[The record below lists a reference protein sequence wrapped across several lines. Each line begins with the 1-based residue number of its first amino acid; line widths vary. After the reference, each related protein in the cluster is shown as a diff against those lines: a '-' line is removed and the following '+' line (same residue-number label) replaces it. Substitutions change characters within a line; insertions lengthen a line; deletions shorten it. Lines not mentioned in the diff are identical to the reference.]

1 MARGRLRG
9 MARRL
14 LVVLVTLA
22 MTFGQWLAPL
32 GLATRRA
39 LAADGT
45 ITGTCRLSNGHYDS
59 SEGFTADCTMPNG
72 QVLTAHCYERYI
84 GDEMHEWYVGPCDG
98 SYDFTATQNGDGSYF
113 VLIHSENAEVG
124 FSGKPANGIVGHK
137 FQRTYVAS
145 WRPYVDVSF
154 SKCSADVSVTGGN
167 GEYSLAG
174 AEYDIYSASDGSLAA
189 HITTDSD
196 GHANYQLQPNKRYY
210 AVETR
215 APQGFQVNPNRIEFT
230 TGNRTSDERLMDDPG
245 YVFLKIQKK
254 DLATLGEAQPGAT
267 LEGAEFRIDSLST
280 PGWSCTIRT
289 NAKGFASSRNSDGT
303 PIKVPFGKILVTET
317 KAPTGYRLDPTSHTY
332 EVSVGQMTNAG
343 TYELEPEDDFRET
356 VKAFDLEVAKTK
368 GTSGEWDQTD
378 GQSRPAAGVQF
389 QVISNTTGEV
399 VGTLTTNASG
409 FASTR
414 DASTVNAEATSGDAT
429 YDASKPWFGKG
440 KRQQAHSGAI
450 PYDEAGYTI
459 HEVESTVPDG
469 YDHVDD
475 WQVTADQQ
483 ADGALMQYQVN
494 DARLNTRLQIV
505 KADAASGQT
514 VPKAG
519 FTFQVLD
526 ADGKVVTMDDP
537 YKAGSTV
544 SEFTTDADGQVTLP
558 SRLEPGTYRVH
569 EVAAQAPYVL
579 SDDVELTVSSDYAQ
593 AAPLTVVTFPDE
605 QATGA
610 ATITKTCSEP
620 GDGCTGVDGTEYDVV
635 ARQDVT
641 SPDGTV
647 QATEG
652 QVMGHVTVANGTA
665 TIEGLPL
672 GTGSATY
679 AFVETKAASG
689 HVLDA
694 TPVEFTVSWKDD
706 TTRVVTAEATQ
717 VDRPQTT
724 IVDKVVRDSGESLAG
739 ATFGW
744 WSVDDQSKV
753 ADSPN
758 SLAIAADGAASVSVR
773 RTSDAAEVTFGC
785 PEGWQA
791 SLVPTDGGSAIALEP
806 GKDEP
811 YVIPAG
817 TYELRASANGSDA
830 GKVGEDVTI
839 ESGATYDLSL
849 VSLVTGPRATLTRTG
864 DTASPKALA
873 YDADDGLYEASRIDA
888 GTYEVSVNGAVAGT
902 VRLASDGPTYAKVT
916 DGGVEAVDMLLKGG
930 REPETVTTGS
940 DGRVPI
946 EHLAEGS
953 YRMRELSA
961 PAGYVR
967 NPQTFAFSVASD
979 GRTEGVD
986 AWTQTVTDDYTKVH
1000 VSKRDVTNEAEVPGA
1015 KLTITDSDGNV
1026 VDSWTSTTEDHVINA
1041 MAPGHYTLT
1050 EEMTPNTY
1058 DKANS
1063 VEFEVRETGEVQT
1076 VTMYDEPI
1084 SIEGP
1089 IDKRQEIADPTHEG
1103 TQANG
1108 DGQNRAE
1115 VSESEDGSYDY
1126 TLDFRSTSSTW
1137 TDEFT
1142 VTDTLDCATAG
1153 LARLTGITTPV
1164 AWQDHDGKLN
1174 VWYRTNQTDDGYQ
1187 DESGANATLSDGHE
1201 NPWLTD
1207 ASTSEALG
1215 DDARALDYSGWRL
1228 WQADVDATKATDLSV
1243 ADLGLADGEYVTG
1256 IRLEYGRV
1264 EEGFTTR
1271 TDGWDRDDIKDPHDD
1286 VDDADASAA
1295 ENGSAEVPGDGSQA
1309 DLALSPAVVH
1319 MRVSDGYVDGTVL
1332 ENSARVDL
1340 FRNGGGDGLESH
1352 DEDRVRQEALS
1363 ETRDMPQTGVDDLT
1377 GALRFMEVVTGLVV
1391 VSMVLATKRYY
1402 SV

>member
-1 MARGRLRG
+1 MARGRQRG
-9 MARRL
+9 TARRL

-22 MTFGQWLAPL
+22 MTLGQWLAPL

-174 AEYDIYSASDGSLAA
+174 AEYDIHRASDDSLVA
-189 HITTDSD
+189 HIVTDSS
-196 GHANYQLQPNKRYY
+196 GHASYQLLPNVYYY
-210 AVETR
+210 AVETK
-215 APQGFQVNPNRIEFT
+215 APQGFQVNPNRIEFQ
-230 TGNRTSDERLMDDPG
+230 TGNSAGSEWLADDPG

-267 LEGAEFRIDSLST
+267 LEGAEYRIDSLST
-280 PGWSCTIRT
+280 PDWSCTIRT
-289 NAKGFASSRNSDGT
+289 DSDGFADTLSDDGT

-332 EVSVGQMTNAG
+332 EVSAGQMTNAG
-343 TYELEPEDDFRET
+343 TFELEPEGDYAES

-368 GTSGEWDQTD
+368 GASGEWDQTD

-414 DASTVNAEATSGDAT
+414 DASTVDAEATSDVAT
-429 YDASKPWFGKG
+429 YDSSKPWFGKG

-514 VPKAG
+514 VPMAG

-526 ADGKVVTMDDP
+526 TDGKVVTMDDP

-605 QATGA
+605 QATGT

-679 AFVETKAASG
+679 VFVETKAASG

-706 TTRVVTAEATQ
+706 TTKVVTARAKQE
-717 VDRPQTT
+717 DRPSTT
-724 IVDKVVRDSGESLAG
+724 ILEKRVADSGESLAG

-744 WSVDDQSKV
+744 WSLDDQSKV

-817 TYELRASANGSDA
+817 TYALRASAKGSDA

-864 DTASPKALA
+864 DTAGPKALA
-873 YDADDGLYEASRIDA
+873 YDADDGLFEASRIDA
-888 GTYEVSVNGAVAGT
+888 GTYEVSVNGVVAGT

-916 DGGVEAVDMLLKGG
+916 DGGIETVEMLLKGG
-930 REPETVTTGS
+930 REPDTVTTGS
-940 DGRVPI
+940 DGTVSI

-967 NPQTFAFSVASD
+967 NSQTFAFTVTSD

-1041 MAPGHYTLT
+1041 MAPGRYTLT

-1084 SIEGP
+1084 SIEGQ
-1089 IDKRQEIADPTHEG
+1089 IDKRQEIADPTHER

-1142 VTDTLDCATAG
+1142 VTDTLDCANAG

-1174 VWYRTNQTDDGYQ
+1174 VWYKTNQTDDGYQ
-1187 DESGANATLSDGHE
+1187 DESGANATLCDGHE

-1228 WQADVDATKATDLSV
+1228 WQADVDATKATELSV

-1271 TDGWDRDDIKDPHDD
+1271 ADGWDREDIKDPHDD

-1319 MRVSDGYVDGTVL
+1319 MRVTDDYVDGTVL

-1391 VSMVLATKRYY
+1391 VSMVLATRRYY
-1402 SV
+1402 SA

>member
-9 MARRL
+9 AARRL
-14 LVVLVTLA
+14 LVILVTLA
-22 MTFGQWLAPL
+22 ITAGQWLGVL
-32 GLATRRA
+32 GPSTTEAM
-39 LAADGT
+39 AAEGT

-59 SEGFTADCTMPNG
+59 TEGFTADCTMPNG
-72 QVLTAHCYERYI
+72 QVLTAHCYERYV

-98 SYDFTATQNGDGSYF
+98 SYGFTATPNGDGSYF

-174 AEYDIYSASDGSLAA
+174 AEYDIHRASDDSLVA
-189 HITTDSD
+189 HIVTDSS
-196 GHANYQLQPNKRYY
+196 GRASYQLLPNVYYY
-210 AVETR
+210 AVETK
-215 APQGFQVNPNRIEFT
+215 APQGFQVNPNRIEFQ
-230 TGNRTSDERLMDDPG
+230 TGNSDGDERLVDDPG
-245 YVFLKIQKK
+245 TVRISINKK
-254 DLATLGEAQPGAT
+254 DLATLGEAQPGAS
-267 LEGAEFRIDSLST
+267 LEGAEFKVTSLST
-280 PGWSCTIRT
+280 PGWEATGTTSAQGRLVIRE
-289 NAKGFASSRNSDGT
+289 
-303 PIKVPFGKILVTET
+303 VPLGKIVVTET
-317 KAPTGYRLDPTSHTY
+317 KAPTGYRLDPTPHPY
-332 EVSVGQMTNAG
+332 EITHEQMTASG
-343 TYELEPEDDFRET
+343 TYDLEPEDDFREA
-356 VKAFDLEVAKTK
+356 VKAFDLEIAKTK
-368 GTSGEWDQTD
+368 GASGEWDQTD
-378 GQSRPAAGVQF
+378 GQSRPAADVQF

-414 DASTVNAEATSGDAT
+414 DASTVDAEATSGDAT
-429 YDASKPWFGKG
+429 YDVGKPWFGRG

-475 WQVTADQQ
+475 WRVTADQQ

-514 VPKAG
+514 VPMAG

-579 SDDVELTVSSDYAQ
+579 SDDEELTVSSDYAQ
-593 AAPLTVVTFPDE
+593 AAPLTVVTFPDQ
-605 QATGA
+605 QATGT
-610 ATITKTCSEP
+610 ATITKTCAEP
-620 GDGCTGVDGTEYDVV
+620 GEGCTGVDGTEYDVV

-717 VDRPQTT
+717 EDRPQKT

-739 ATFGW
+739 ATFAW
-744 WSVDDQSKV
+744 WSVGDQSKV

-791 SLVPTDGGSAIALEP
+791 SLVPTDGGPAIALEP

-873 YDADDGLYEASRIDA
+873 YDADDGLFEASRIDA
-888 GTYEVSVNGAVAGT
+888 GTYEVSVNGVVAGT
-902 VRLASDGPTYAKVT
+902 VRLTSDGPTYAKVT
-916 DGGVEAVDMLLKGG
+916 DGSVETVDMLLKGG
-930 REPETVTTGS
+930 REPETVTTGG
-940 DGRVPI
+940 DGKVPI

-967 NPQTFAFSVASD
+967 NPQTFAFTVTAD

-986 AWTQTVTDDYTKVH
+986 AWTQTVADDYTKVH

-1015 KLTITDSDGNV
+1015 RLTITDSDGNV

-1041 MAPGHYTLT
+1041 LAPGRYTLT

-1058 DKANS
+1058 DKASS

-1084 SIEGP
+1084 SIEGQ
-1089 IDKRQEIADPTHEG
+1089 IDKRQEIADPTHGG
-1103 TQANG
+1103 TLPNG

-1115 VSESEDGSYDY
+1115 VSASEDGSYDY

-1142 VTDTLDCATAG
+1142 VTDTLDCADSG
-1153 LARLTGITTPV
+1153 LATLTGITTPV

-1174 VWYRTNQTDDGYQ
+1174 VWYKTNQTDEGYQ
-1187 DESGANATLSDGHE
+1187 DEGGANATLSDGHE

-1215 DDARALDYSGWRL
+1215 DDARAIDYSGWRL

-1243 ADLGLADGEYVTG
+1243 EDLGLADGEYVTG

-1264 EEGFTTR
+1264 EKGFTTR
-1271 TDGWDRDDIKDPHDD
+1271 AGGWDREGIKDPHDD

-1295 ENGSAEVPGDGSQA
+1295 GNGSSEVPGDGSQA

-1319 MRVSDGYVDGTVL
+1319 MRVTDDYVDGTVL

-1363 ETRDMPQTGVDDLT
+1363 EARDMPQTGVDDLT

-1391 VSMVLATKRYY
+1391 VCMVLATKRYY
-1402 SV
+1402 SA

>member
-9 MARRL
+9 TAGRL

-22 MTFGQWLAPL
+22 MTFGQWLAPF

-98 SYDFTATQNGDGSYF
+98 SYGFTATPNGDGSYF

-174 AEYDIYSASDGSLAA
+174 AEYDIHRASDDSLVA
-189 HITTDSD
+189 HIVTDSS
-196 GHANYQLQPNKRYY
+196 GHASYQLLPNVHYY
-210 AVETR
+210 AVETK
-215 APQGFQVNPNRIEFT
+215 APQGFQVNPNRIEFQ
-230 TGNRTSDERLMDDPG
+230 TGNSDGDERLVDDPG
-245 YVFLKIQKK
+245 TVRISINKK
-254 DLATLGEAQPGAT
+254 DLATLGEAQPGAS
-267 LEGAEFRIDSLST
+267 LEGAEFKVTSLST
-280 PGWSCTIRT
+280 PGWEATGTSNAQGRLVIRE
-289 NAKGFASSRNSDGT
+289 
-303 PIKVPFGKILVTET
+303 VPLGKIVVTET
-317 KAPTGYRLDPTSHTY
+317 KAPTGYRLDPTPHPY
-332 EVSVGQMTNAG
+332 EITHEQMTASG
-343 TYELEPEDDFRET
+343 TYDLEPEDDFRET
-356 VKAFDLEVAKTK
+356 VKAFDLEIAKTK
-368 GTSGEWDQTD
+368 GASGEWDQTD
-378 GQSRPAAGVQF
+378 GQARPAAGVQF

-414 DASTVNAEATSGDAT
+414 DASTVNAESTSGDAT
-429 YDASKPWFGKG
+429 YDAGKPWFGKG

-450 PYDEAGYTI
+450 PYDEAGYTV

-514 VPKAG
+514 VPMAG

-537 YKAGSTV
+537 YKVGSTV
-544 SEFTTDADGQVTLP
+544 SEFTTDGEGQLTLP

-593 AAPLTVVTFPDE
+593 AAPLTVVTIPDE
-605 QATGA
+605 QAKGT
-610 ATITKTCSEP
+610 ATITKTCAEP
-620 GDGCTGVDGTEYDVV
+620 GEGCTGVDGTEYDVV

-672 GTGSATY
+672 GAGSATY

-706 TTRVVTAEATQ
+706 TTKVVTAEATQ
-717 VDRPQTT
+717 EDRPQTT

-739 ATFGW
+739 ATFAW
-744 WSVDDQSKV
+744 WSVGDQSKV

-758 SLAIAADGAASVSVR
+758 SIAIAADEGSSVSVR
-773 RTSDAAEVTFGC
+773 RTSDAAEVAFGC

-830 GKVGEDVTI
+830 GKVGENVTI

-873 YDADDGLYEASRIDA
+873 YDADDGLFEASQIDA

-902 VRLASDGPTYAKVT
+902 VKLTSDGPTYAKVT
-916 DGGVEAVDMLLKGG
+916 DGGVETVDMLLKGA

-940 DGRVPI
+940 DGKAPI

-967 NPQTFAFSVASD
+967 NPQTFAFTVDSD
-979 GRTEGVD
+979 GSTEGVD

-1015 KLTITDSDGNV
+1015 KLTITDSDGKV

-1041 MAPGHYTLT
+1041 MAPGRYTLT

-1084 SIEGP
+1084 SIEGQV
-1089 IDKRQEIADPTHEG
+1089 DKRQEIADPTHEG

-1126 TLDFRSTSSTW
+1126 TLDFRSASSTW

-1142 VTDTLDCATAG
+1142 VTDTLDCANAG

-1174 VWYRTNQTDDGYQ
+1174 VWYRTNQTDEGYQ

-1228 WQADVDATKATDLSV
+1228 WQADVDATKATELSV

-1309 DLALSPAVVH
+1309 DLDLSPAVVH
-1319 MRVSDGYVDGTVL
+1319 MQVTDDYVDGTVL
-1332 ENSARVDL
+1332 ENSARVDVI
-1340 FRNGGGDGLESH
+1340 RNGGGDSLESH

-1363 ETRDMPQTGVDDLT
+1363 EARDMPQTGVDDLT

-1402 SV
+1402 SA

>member
-9 MARRL
+9 TARRL

-22 MTFGQWLAPL
+22 ITTGQWLGLL
-32 GLATRRA
+32 GPSTTEAM
-39 LAADGT
+39 AAEGA

-59 SEGFTADCTMPNG
+59 TEGYTADCTMPDG
-72 QVLTAHCYERYI
+72 QVLTAHCYERYV

-98 SYDFTATQNGDGSYF
+98 SYGFTATQNGDGSYF

-124 FSGKPANGIVGHK
+124 YNGKPANGIVGHK

-174 AEYDIYSASDGSLAA
+174 AEYDIYRASDNALIA
-189 HITTDSD
+189 HITTDAS
-196 GHANYQLQPNKRYY
+196 GHASYRLSPNEYYY
-210 AVETR
+210 AVETK
-215 APQGFQVNPNRIEFT
+215 APQGFQINPNRIEFS
-230 TGNRTSDERLMDDPG
+230 TGNSAGSEQLVDDPG
-245 YVFLKIQKK
+245 TVRISINKK
-254 DLATLGEAQPGAT
+254 DLATLGEAQPGAS
-267 LEGAEFRIDSLST
+267 LEGAEFKVTSLST
-280 PGWSCTIRT
+280 PGWEATGTT
-289 NAKGFASSRNSDGT
+289 NARGGLVIRE
-303 PIKVPFGKILVTET
+303 VPLGKIVVTET
-317 KAPTGYRLDPTSHTY
+317 KAPTGYRLDPTPHPY
-332 EVSVGQMTNAG
+332 EITHEQMTASG
-343 TYELEPEDDFRET
+343 TYDLEPEDDFRET
-356 VKAFDLEVAKTK
+356 VKAFDLEIAKAK

-389 QVISNTTGEV
+389 QVISNTTHEV
-399 VGTLTTNASG
+399 VGTLTTNSSG

-440 KRQQAHSGAI
+440 RRQQAHSGAI

-494 DARLNTRLQIV
+494 DARVNTRLQIV

-514 VPKAG
+514 VPMAG

-569 EVAAQAPYVL
+569 EVAARPPYVL
-579 SDDVELTVSSDYAQ
+579 SDDVELTVSSDYTQ
-593 AAPLTVVTFPDE
+593 ATPLTVVTFPDQ
-605 QATGA
+605 QATGT
-610 ATITKTCSEP
+610 ATITKTCAEA
-620 GDGCTGVDGTEYDVV
+620 GEGCTGVDGTEYDVV

-706 TTRVVTAEATQ
+706 TTKVVTAEATQ
-717 VDRPQTT
+717 EDRPQKT

-739 ATFGW
+739 AAFGW
-744 WSVDDQSKV
+744 WSADDQSKV

-758 SLAIAADGAASVSVR
+758 SLAIAADEGASVSVR

-791 SLVPTDGGSAIALEP
+791 SLVPTDGGPASALEP

-839 ESGATYDLSL
+839 ESGASYDLSL
-849 VSLVTGPRATLTRTG
+849 VSLVTGPRAMLTRTG
-864 DTASPKALA
+864 DTASSKALA
-873 YDADDGLYEASRIDA
+873 YDADDGLFEASHIDA

-916 DGGVEAVDMLLKGG
+916 DGGVETVDMLLKGG

-940 DGRVPI
+940 DGTVQI

-967 NPQTFAFSVASD
+967 NPQTFAFTVTAD
-979 GRTEGVD
+979 GRTEGMD

-1015 KLTITDSDGNV
+1015 RLTITDSDGNV

-1041 MAPGHYTLT
+1041 MAPGRYTLT

-1084 SIEGP
+1084 SIEGQV
-1089 IDKRQEIADPTHEG
+1089 DKRQEIADPTHGG
-1103 TQANG
+1103 TLPNG

-1115 VSESEDGSYDY
+1115 VSASEDGSYDY

-1228 WQADVDATKATDLSV
+1228 WQADVDATKATNLSV
-1243 ADLGLADGEYVTG
+1243 EDLGLAEGEYVTG

-1271 TDGWDRDDIKDPHDD
+1271 ADGCDREDIKDPHDD

-1319 MRVSDGYVDGTVL
+1319 MRVTDDYVDGTVL

-1340 FRNGGGDGLESH
+1340 FRNGGGDSLESH

-1363 ETRDMPQTGVDDLT
+1363 EARDMPQTGVDDLT

-1391 VSMVLATKRYY
+1391 VCMVLATRRYY
-1402 SV
+1402 SA